1 MSGVQGKIREQREF
15 TKETGFF
22 EAQVICFN
30 PDRERLEK
38 MLGTQLEKDPEY
50 LGEDEKGKTK
60 LNLVV
65 WLKDVKTNKYRNVR
79 FFLRDVI
86 RENKIKEGEDKPKKK
101 QYINNIGATS
111 WAEKEENLLDW
122 FKERP
127 YRLAHEG
134 EEELYNFVVNWLS
147 RLAIKDA
154 EATLSFDWNKLMRG
168 NVKELNEQI
177 GGPYE
182 SDEKTVVC
190 LSTIRTV
197 TKDGE
202 TKEYEQVYN
211 RAFLPS
217 YAMGHIRLRKI
228 DQAFIDTAKATE
240 KKKRSKL
247 QRFVLDVTDR
257 QFGIKDYFTLGELEV
272 YDPGKNPVG
281 GDKPHIKEEDTSY

>member
-1 MSGVQGKIREQREF
+1 MSGVQGKVRENKEF
-15 TKETGFF
+15 VKETGFF
-22 EAQVICFN
+22 EAQVMCIN

-38 MLGTQLEKDPEY
+38 LLGTQLEKDPEY
-50 LGEDEKGKTK
+50 LGEDDKGRTK
-60 LNLVV
+60 LNIVV
-65 WLKDVKTNKYRNVR
+65 WLKDVKTNRFKSLR

-86 RENKIKEGEDKPKKK
+86 RENVVKEGEDKPKKK

-111 WAEKEENLLDW
+111 WADKESNLLDW

-147 RLAIKDA
+147 GLEVK
-154 EATLSFDWNKLMRG
+154 EASAVLSFDWNKLMRG
-168 NVKELNEQI
+168 NVKEISEQI

-182 SDEKTVVC
+182 SEDRTLVC
-190 LSTIRTV
+190 LSTVRTV

-211 RAFLPS
+211 RAFLPG
-217 YAMGHIRLRKI
+217 YVMKQIRLKKI

-247 QRFVLDVTDR
+247 QKFVLDVTDS
-257 QFGIKDYFTLGELEV
+257 QFGIKDFYTLGELEE
-272 YDPGKNPVG
+272 YDPSKNPVA
-281 GDKPHIKEEDTSY
+281 GDKSHIQEDDASY